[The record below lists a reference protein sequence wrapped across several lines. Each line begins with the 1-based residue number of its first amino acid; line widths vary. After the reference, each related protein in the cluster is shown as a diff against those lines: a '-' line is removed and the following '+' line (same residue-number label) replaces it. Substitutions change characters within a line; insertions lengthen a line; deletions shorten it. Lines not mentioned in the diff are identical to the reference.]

1 LAAQYLNNLPDARNL
16 RVFSWY
22 GEGPFSYYFKGKT
35 SVIEENTVLNELLKA
50 DYVVIYIHQWQ
61 RKTPS
66 KEVMD
71 YFARKTP
78 VFVARIGNLN
88 YAQVYDMRNAK

>member
-1 LAAQYLNNLPDARNL
+1 
-16 RVFSWY
+16 VFSWY

-35 SVIEENTVLNELLKA
+35 SVIEENTALNELLKA
-50 DYVVIYIHQWQ
+50 DYVVIYVHQWQ
-61 RKTPS
+61 RQTPS